1 MSNHYLPIRIVL
13 ADDHEIFRDGFRVML
28 KKQASVELVGE
39 AADGEE
45 LIKLVEEVQPD
56 IIITDIKM
64 PRLDGIGATKILTK
78 KFPHIGVISLSMFD
92 EENLIIEM
100 LEAGAKG
107 YLLKNAHKNEIISA
121 VEAVFNNQTYYCN
134 HTSRKLTKMI
144 AESSFNPNKR
154 VSKPEF
160 SEREIS
166 VMRFICQELSNREIA
181 LQLKLS
187 VRTIEGYRERIQEK
201 ISARNTAGIVVY
213 AIKNRIYQV

>member
-28 KKQASVELVGE
+28 KKQPNVELVGE
-39 AADGEE
+39 AGDGEE
-45 LIKLVEEVQPD
+45 LIKLVKELQPD
-56 IIITDIKM
+56 VVITDIKM
-64 PRLDGIGATKILTK
+64 PRLDGISATKILTK
-78 KFPHIGVISLSMFD
+78 QFPHIGVISLSMFD

-107 YLLKNAHKNEIISA
+107 YLLKNAHKNEIIAA
-121 VEAVFNNQTYYCN
+121 VESVYKNQIYYCN

-144 AESSFNPNKR
+144 AESSFNPHHR
-154 VSKPEF
+154 IAKPEF
-160 SEREIS
+160 SDKEIS
-166 VMRFICQELSNREIA
+166 VIRFICQELSNREIA

-201 ISARNTAGIVVY
+201 ISARNAAGIVIY

>member
-1 MSNHYLPIRIVL
+1 MSNHYFPIRIVL

-39 AADGEE
+39 AGDGEE
-45 LIKLVEEVQPD
+45 LIKMVETLQPD
-56 IIITDIKM
+56 VVITDIKM
-64 PRLDGIGATKILTK
+64 PKLDGISATKILTK
-78 KFPHIGVISLSMFD
+78 KYSHIGVISLSMFD

-107 YLLKNAHKNEIISA
+107 YLLKNAHKNEIIAA

-154 VSKPEF
+154 ASKPEF

-181 LQLKLS
+181 LQLKLC

>member
-28 KKQASVELVGE
+28 KKQTSVELVGE
-39 AADGEE
+39 GGDGEE
-45 LIKLVEEVQPD
+45 LIKLVEELQPD
-56 IIITDIKM
+56 VVITDIKM
-64 PRLDGIGATKILTK
+64 PKLDGISATKILTK

-107 YLLKNAHKNEIISA
+107 YLLKNAHKNEIIAA
-121 VEAVFNNQTYYCN
+121 VESVFNNQTYYCN

-144 AESSFNPNKR
+144 AESSFNPNR
-154 VSKPEF
+154 RISKPEF

-181 LQLKLS
+181 LHLKLS

>member
-28 KKQASVELVGE
+28 KKQPGVELVGE

-45 LIKLVEEVQPD
+45 LLKLVEKLQPEVVV
-56 IIITDIKM
+56 TDIKM
-64 PRLDGIGATKILTK
+64 PRLDGIKATKMITTK
-78 KFPHIGVISLSMFD
+78 YPHIGVISLSMFD
-92 EENLIIEM
+92 EENLIIDM

-107 YLLKNAHKNEIISA
+107 YLLKNAHKDEIIAA
-121 VEAVFNNQTYYCN
+121 VEAVYRDQTYYCN

-144 AESSFNPNKR
+144 AESSFNPNR
-154 VSKPEF
+154 RPHKPEF
-160 SEREIS
+160 TDREIL

-181 LQLKLS
+181 MNLKLS
-187 VRTIEGYRERIQEK
+187 VRTIEGYREKIQEK

-213 AIKNRIYQV
+213 AIKNSIYQV